1 MLHGMKRDEFL
12 DMGADR
18 YKYDMGPC
26 STRAGFAQVDTG
38 QDAHYFGTWANPQT
52 LVIVCYCEGDVTVE
66 RYYSPIEFVE
76 AVRALAAWNEES
88 GHGFKGI
95 DPMLNDAIE
104 ERFRGLGLGDLL
116 H

>member
-1 MLHGMKRDEFL
+1 MKREEFL
-12 DMGADR
+12 DMMADR

-38 QDAHYFGTWANPQT
+38 QDASYFGTWANPER
-52 LVIVCYCEGDVTVE
+52 LIIVCYCEGDVTIDRHDTPE
-66 RYYSPIEFVE
+66 GF
-76 AVRALAAWNEES
+76 ARAIRELKAWNEES

-95 DPMLNDAIE
+95 DAMMVDSIKE
-104 ERFRGLGLGDLL
+104 GFQGLGLGDLL